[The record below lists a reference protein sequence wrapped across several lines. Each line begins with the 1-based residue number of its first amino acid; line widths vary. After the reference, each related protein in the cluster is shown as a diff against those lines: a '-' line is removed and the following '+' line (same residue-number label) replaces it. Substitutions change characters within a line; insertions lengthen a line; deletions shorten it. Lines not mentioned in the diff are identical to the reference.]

1 MGFIGIFV
9 SPSDS
14 WSDRIWD
21 AGGIPVMVSS
31 FCFSAWRL
39 AFIQTTKVLAI
50 DQVGLILLSE
60 DVWSDL
66 THTETSAIVFPLVVD
81 KEIGP

>member
-1 MGFIGIFV
+1 VGFIGIFV

-39 AFIQTTKVLAI
+39 ALVQTMEVLAI
-50 DQVGLILLSE
+50 DQVGLTLLSE

-66 THTETSAIVFPLVVD
+66 THTDTSAIVVPLVVD
-81 KEIGP
+81 EKRGP

>member
-1 MGFIGIFV
+1 ME
-9 SPSDS
+9 
-14 WSDRIWD
+14 
-21 AGGIPVMVSS
+21 
-31 FCFSAWRL
+31 
-39 AFIQTTKVLAI
+39 VLAI
-50 DQVGLILLSE
+50 GQVGLILLSE